1 MKAHFKKKFQLTDEG
16 AASLVKST
24 SMSFLVYVIN
34 MCPVILLM
42 LLINHLIY
50 DVNYSKGVYIGAS
63 LGVLVLLFI
72 GLFVEYEWLFNVTYK
87 ESERLRVRIAKTLK
101 SLPLSY
107 FSKKDLSDL
116 SQSIMSDVES
126 IEHAISHAIPKIYG
140 LYFFLPIIGLLLIVG
155 NVPLG
160 LAVIVPT
167 LLRFLVL
174 MLFKDKILS
183 GSTLYHGIL
192 RTNSEK
198 FQETIELYQEIR
210 GFQLGEGIRKDLYE
224 QMDYSERMH
233 LKTEKAIVGVLSLSA
248 LFSFISLGVVL
259 VIGTYLVLNGE
270 LTLLYLLG
278 YLLAAMKIKDMVDLS
293 NETLIE
299 VLYIAPRVEKIK
311 EINEAKQQEGED
323 VLLKRF
329 DLDLVDVGF
338 SYDKETPILND
349 VTFSAKQGEV
359 TALVGPSGCGKTTL
373 LRLLSRLYDYDKGK
387 IMIDGH
393 DLKDISTASL
403 FNHISIVFQDVI
415 LFNTS
420 ILENIRI
427 GRLDAS
433 DEEVKEAARLASC
446 LDFIEKMPEG
456 FSTKIGENGAE
467 LSGGERQRL
476 SIARAFL
483 KNAPILLLD
492 EIASSLDVENERSI
506 QESLNTL
513 IKDKTVIIISHRL
526 KSIENV
532 DKIIVFDKGG
542 VENIGTHESLL
553 ENSPLYQTL
562 ITKSQYAESF
572 TY

>member
-50 DVNYSKGVYIGAS
+50 DVNYSKGVYVGAS

-210 GFQLGEGIRKDLYE
+210 GFQLGEGIKKDLYE

-248 LFSFISLGVVL
+248 LFSFISLGVVF
-259 VIGTYLVLNGE
+259 GNRN
-270 LTLLYLLG
+270 
-278 YLLAAMKIKDMVDLS
+278 LS
-293 NETLIE
+293 C
-299 VLYIAPRVEKIK
+299 A
-311 EINEAKQQEGED
+311 
-323 VLLKRF
+323 
-329 DLDLVDVGF
+329 
-338 SYDKETPILND
+338 
-349 VTFSAKQGEV
+349 
-359 TALVGPSGCGKTTL
+359 
-373 LRLLSRLYDYDKGK
+373 
-387 IMIDGH
+387 
-393 DLKDISTASL
+393 
-403 FNHISIVFQDVI
+403 
-415 LFNTS
+415 
-420 ILENIRI
+420 
-427 GRLDAS
+427 
-433 DEEVKEAARLASC
+433 
-446 LDFIEKMPEG
+446 
-456 FSTKIGENGAE
+456 
-467 LSGGERQRL
+467 
-476 SIARAFL
+476 
-483 KNAPILLLD
+483 
-492 EIASSLDVENERSI
+492 
-506 QESLNTL
+506 
-513 IKDKTVIIISHRL
+513 
-526 KSIENV
+526 
-532 DKIIVFDKGG
+532 
-542 VENIGTHESLL
+542 
-553 ENSPLYQTL
+553 
-562 ITKSQYAESF
+562 
-572 TY
+572 

>member
-210 GFQLGEGIRKDLYE
+210 GFQLGEGIKKDLYE

-403 FNHISIVFQDVI
+403 FDHISIVFQDVI

-532 DKIIVFDKGG
+532 DKIIVFDKGR

>member
-210 GFQLGEGIRKDLYE
+210 GFQLGEGIKKDLYE

-338 SYDKETPILND
+338 SYDKEIPILND

-532 DKIIVFDKGG
+532 DKIIVFDKGR

>member
-167 LLRFLVL
+167 LLRFLIL

-210 GFQLGEGIRKDLYE
+210 GFQLGEGIKKDLYE

-532 DKIIVFDKGG
+532 DKIIVFDKGR

>member
-63 LGVLVLLFI
+63 LGVLVLLFV

-210 GFQLGEGIRKDLYE
+210 GFQLGEGIKKDLYE

>member
-50 DVNYSKGVYIGAS
+50 DVNYSKGVYVGAS

-210 GFQLGEGIRKDLYE
+210 GFQLGEGIKKDLYE

-532 DKIIVFDKGG
+532 DKIIVFDKGR

>member
-210 GFQLGEGIRKDLYE
+210 GFQLGEGIKKDLYE

>member
-63 LGVLVLLFI
+63 LGVLILLFV

-210 GFQLGEGIRKDLYE
+210 GFQLGEGIKKDLYE

-532 DKIIVFDKGG
+532 DKIIVFDKGR

>member
-210 GFQLGEGIRKDLYE
+210 GFQLGEGIKKDLYE

-532 DKIIVFDKGG
+532 DKIIVFDKGR

>member
-50 DVNYSKGVYIGAS
+50 DVNYSKGVYVGAS

-210 GFQLGEGIRKDLYE
+210 GFQLGEGIKKDLYE

-532 DKIIVFDKGG
+532 DKIIVFYKGR

>member
-50 DVNYSKGVYIGAS
+50 DVNYSKGVYVGAS

-210 GFQLGEGIRKDLYE
+210 GFQLGEGIKKDLYE

-338 SYDKETPILND
+338 SYDKEIPILND

-532 DKIIVFDKGG
+532 DKIIVFDKGR

>member
-63 LGVLVLLFI
+63 LGVLVLLFV

-210 GFQLGEGIRKDLYE
+210 GFQLGEGIKKDLYE

-532 DKIIVFDKGG
+532 DKIIVFDKGR

>member
-50 DVNYSKGVYIGAS
+50 DVNYSKGVYVGAS

-167 LLRFLVL
+167 LLRFLIL

-210 GFQLGEGIRKDLYE
+210 GFQLGEGIKKDLYE

-532 DKIIVFDKGG
+532 DKIIVFDKGR